1 LKLYGNY
8 KNTLLHSYNSIGDE
22 GVKALITI
30 HESSKKIQKPS
41 KTILQRLSLYNNDIS
56 DTGINA
62 IIDALKK
69 NSTINYVDITNN
81 KITNKEALKSKEIDL
96 LKLKPNIILE
106 WD

>member
-1 LKLYGNY
+1 MNHL
-8 KNTLLHSYNSIGDE
+8 
-22 GVKALITI
+22 
-30 HESSKKIQKPS
+30 KIQKPS
-41 KTILQRLSLYNNDIS
+41 KIILQSLSLNENDIS

-69 NSTINYVDITNN
+69 NLTINYVDITKN
-81 KITNKEALKSKEIDL
+81 KIKNKEALKSKEIDL

>member
-1 LKLYGNY
+1 MYGNY

>member
-1 LKLYGNY
+1 LYGNY